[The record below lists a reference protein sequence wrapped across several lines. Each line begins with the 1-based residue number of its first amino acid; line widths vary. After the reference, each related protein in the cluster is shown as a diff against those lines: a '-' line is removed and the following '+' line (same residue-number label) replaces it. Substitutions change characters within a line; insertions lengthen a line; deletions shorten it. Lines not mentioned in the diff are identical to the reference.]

1 MPVSSNVSH
10 QPATIANS
18 SASSKSCLRSFM
30 HASSSKSTARSGH
43 SLRSRSWMKWHPR
56 KEGQPSAA
64 HTSARPLKDKQTSKA
79 RSAVEQTEAR
89 SGAHSPRM
97 HSRQFQSSSSTRFG
111 WSLTVKL
118 VGASPIGASCI
129 QSIGAVQWLQ
139 HVLLARRALLAN
151 QSLNRTFCGVGQLGF
166 ISFSPNC
173 PAPQTAG

>member
-1 MPVSSNVSH
+1 MD
-10 QPATIANS
+10 
-18 SASSKSCLRSFM
+18 LW
-30 HASSSKSTARSGH
+30 TAR
-43 SLRSRSWMKWHPR
+43 LRRPAHNPTGLDYDIVNAKSNSTRIDEGPR

-118 VGASPIGASCI
+118 VSASPNGASCAP
-129 QSIGAVQWLQ
+129 SFGAVQWPPGA
-139 HVLLARRALLAN
+139 LLFHRALLAN
-151 QSLNRTFCGVGQLGF
+151 TSLNRTFCCGRHLAF
-166 ISFSPNC
+166 ISFSAKYQP
-173 PAPQTAG
+173 PQNAG